1 MFSRHVGDTTCLL
14 RQIQSR
20 TFASSACV
28 HFPRAKTTTATGI
41 EGLARAV
48 RKRAEPRKATKSKK
62 KDDEEKPLLG
72 LFAKQ
77 ARLEQSLKQSIAIRK
92 GKEAGA
98 AARAAGETPSKRSKK
113 ASVNTEEPDLYAFG
127 SPNHH
132 DLETFLDF
140 AKKANLSTITSVY
153 KGTLYEYTVAS
164 ALKAFGFSLRRTG
177 RSNDLGIDLLGM
189 WHLPDESTILKVLVQ
204 CKASK
209 PTPAMARELEGAYL
223 GAPSAWQGDHVMGLL
238 VSTHP
243 CTKGVSEAVQRSKSP
258 IGVMQVD
265 RDGRIRQFL
274 WNAVAGERGLTG
286 LGATTMYPSAGREE
300 RRENGVATIALTW
313 LGKYWR
319 LPSAKYMQP
328 LRDAT
333 SGKNETVTTVQ
344 EQAAET
350 QQVPPE
356 QPVLG
361 NALPSQQPV

>member
-14 RQIQSR
+14 RQFQTR
-20 TFASSACV
+20 TFASSARV
-28 HFPRAKTTTATGI
+28 QFPRTKTTTVTGT
-41 EGLARAV
+41 EGPARAV
-48 RKRAEPRKATKSKK
+48 RKKAEPRKAAQPKK
-62 KDDEEKPLLG
+62 KDEEAKPLLG

-77 ARLEQSLKQSIAIRK
+77 ARLEQSLKHSVAIRK

-98 AARAAGETPSKRSKK
+98 AARAAGETPAKRGKK

-223 GAPSAWQGDHVMGLL
+223 GAPSAWQGDHVMALL
-238 VSTHP
+238 VSTYP

-265 RDGRIRQFL
+265 REGRIRQFL

-286 LGATTMYPSAGREE
+286 LGATTLYPGAGREE
-300 RRENGVATIALTW
+300 QREIGVETIALTW
-313 LGKYWR
+313 MGKHWR
-319 LPSAKYMQP
+319 RPSPKYVQP
-328 LRDAT
+328 LKDAR
-333 SGKNETVTTVQ
+333 SGKEVIAGTAQ
-344 EQAAET
+344 EHAAEA
-350 QQVPPE
+350 QQVLPE
-356 QPVLG
+356 QPVLEDT
-361 NALPSQQPV
+361 LPPQQPV